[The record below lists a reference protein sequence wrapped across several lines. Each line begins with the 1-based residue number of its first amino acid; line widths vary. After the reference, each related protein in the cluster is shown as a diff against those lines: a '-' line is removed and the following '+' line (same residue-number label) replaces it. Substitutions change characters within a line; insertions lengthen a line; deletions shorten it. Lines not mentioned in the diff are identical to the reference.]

1 MATLTQKFITK
12 FEGNSPNIIV
22 LDKVTEELQVER
34 RRLYD
39 IINIMESLNVV
50 SKNKKN
56 IYEWKGLKRAVETL
70 KNIHNRSEIEEA
82 EKSRK

>member
-70 KNIHNRSEIEEA
+70 NNIHNRFEIEEA